1 MDSLIKN
8 WKLISDDTY
17 ESEYTKKFNW
27 KNTEIEGILI
37 WEKDSEFTKEEL
49 SERFDKITENLD
61 FWIEKSKN
69 KIVEEFIDYV
79 NYWDEKY
86 DVKGWINPKYTEI
99 YYKNHSLED
108 VENQLLKIIEK
119 KDTDKI
125 MNTNTISKEAFKK
138 LLGNEYIEIWVNSNS
153 DKDEFTICLYEN
165 IFFTEKAFTLYWNLN
180 GELIE
185 YYMD

>member
-8 WKLISDDTY
+8 WKLTSEDTY

-69 KIVEEFIDYV
+69 KIVEEFIDYA
-79 NYWDEKY
+79 NYGDEKY
-86 DVKGWINPKYTEI
+86 DVKGWINPKYAEI

-153 DKDEFTICLYEN
+153 DKDEFTIC
-165 IFFTEKAFTLYWNLN
+165 
-180 GELIE
+180 
-185 YYMD
+185 

>member
-27 KNTEIEGILI
+27 TNTEIEGILL

-79 NYWDEKY
+79 NY
-86 DVKGWINPKYTEI
+86 
-99 YYKNHSLED
+99 
-108 VENQLLKIIEK
+108 
-119 KDTDKI
+119 
-125 MNTNTISKEAFKK
+125 
-138 LLGNEYIEIWVNSNS
+138 
-153 DKDEFTICLYEN
+153 
-165 IFFTEKAFTLYWNLN
+165 
-180 GELIE
+180 
-185 YYMD
+185 